1 MSASQITVVGA
12 GPCGT
17 LLAIR
22 LAQRGYFV
30 RLYEKFPDMRVT
42 EAPAGRSINL
52 ALSDRGINALKLI
65 GMDKAVESEVIPMY
79 GRMIHDIG
87 QEPWL
92 SRYSGRA
99 DEYINSISR
108 PGLNTL
114 LLHEAAK
121 YSNLEMYFEQTCVSV
136 DLHNATCRFV
146 NTKDEVTVV
155 SSDVIFGTDGAG
167 SAVRRSM
174 FDQSAPLR
182 FNYAQDFL
190 DHGYKELSIPPTADG
205 QWRLE
210 KNALHIW
217 PRQEFMLIAL
227 PNLDGSFTVTLF
239 LPFDGK
245 PGFNQLT
252 NTDEIKSFFSQ
263 TFPSAYAH
271 MDSLEHDFA
280 ANPTGI
286 LGTIKCYPLHAHG
299 KVLLLGDAAHAV
311 VPFYGQGMN
320 CSMEDVVVLDEIID
334 QYDGDWNKIFETYQA
349 TRKKDTDAI
358 ADLAVENYYEMRD
371 HVDNPEFILKR
382 KLEMALEEKYPSYSS
397 KYNLVTF
404 NEHVPYSEAMRRGH
418 IQDEYLLDFCR
429 TQTQIENVD
438 IAELSKKLA
447 EIADADKIS

>member
-1 MSASQITVVGA
+1 MSQITIVGA

-17 LLAIR
+17 LLGIR

-30 RLYEKFPDMRVT
+30 RLYEKFPDMRTT

-52 ALSDRGINALKLI
+52 ALSDRGINALRLVGLEKS
-65 GMDKAVESEVIPMY
+65 VEHEIIPMH

-87 QEPWL
+87 KEPWL

-99 DEYINSISR
+99 HEHINSISR

-121 YSNLEMYFEQTCVSV
+121 YSNLEMYFEQTCTSV
-136 DLHNATCRFV
+136 DLHNGTCRFM
-146 NTKDEVTVV
+146 NAGGEVTVV

-174 FDQSAPLR
+174 FDQSAALR
-182 FNYAQDFL
+182 FNYRQEFL
-190 DHGYKELSIPPTADG
+190 DHGYKELTIPANVDG
-205 QWRLE
+205 TWRLE

-245 PGFNQLT
+245 PGFNQLK
-252 NTDEIKSFFSQ
+252 DPDDMKAFFSE

-271 MDSLEHDFA
+271 MDSLEQDFRK
-280 ANPTGI
+280 NPTGI
-286 LGTIKCYPLHAHG
+286 LGTIKCYPLHAYG

-320 CSMEDVVVLDEIID
+320 CAMEDVVVLDEIID
-334 QYDGDWNKIFETYQA
+334 QYDGDWQKIFDTYQA

-382 KLEMALEEKYPSYSS
+382 KIEMALEEKYPSYSS

-418 IQDEYLLDFCR
+418 AQDAYLLDLCK
-429 TQTQIENVD
+429 TQQNIENVEME
-438 IAELSKKLA
+438 ELVRKFGV
-447 EIADADKIS
+447 